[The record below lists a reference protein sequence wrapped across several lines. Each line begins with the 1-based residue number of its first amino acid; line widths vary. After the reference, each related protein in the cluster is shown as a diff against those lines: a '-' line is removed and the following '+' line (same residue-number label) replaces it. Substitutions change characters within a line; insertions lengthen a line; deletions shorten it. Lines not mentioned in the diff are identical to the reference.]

1 MKKNT
6 INIQLNFSFC
16 LLLTLI
22 FFSNNLFAKKTIAKS
37 IDEFKS
43 VINKSSKGDSVV
55 LINGTYKDAGLIN
68 INSNAIFIMAEKLG
82 GVVFT
87 GNSLF
92 KINGSENTFC
102 GFQFLNGDI
111 GSDKEKLIEIIGNYN
126 NITQCNFVNI
136 TSHNY
141 IHFEEGSHHNQLS
154 YCNIEKK
161 PAVHNAG
168 PAIQITT
175 SETVVNHTWIHHC
188 TFQNFEGDGGDFGN
202 EPIRIGLGKEQNN
215 VSGAIVEYCYFENL
229 GLADNETISVK
240 STSNVIRYNTFNNN
254 PLGQVTFRTGNRNTA
269 YGNYFINS
277 GGIRIKEGEY
287 HSVYNNYFQ
296 GKGDDKFATIKLMN
310 FKMNQKTNL
319 GLPLNHILI
328 YHNSF
333 YNSGAIELGGE
344 GANPP
349 KDVFFENNIFY
360 KKEGSIFSDINN
372 NVNFQNNLYFGGA
385 TLGVDTKS
393 GEFFNKDPQ
402 LIEHGNVYSLSSK
415 STAIDASIESNPSI
429 FDNPEVDDDPMLLL
443 DIEGQKRS
451 GKKDIGCDEFSKL
464 STNNKLLT
472 KTNVGPFYLSKKQ

>member
-1 MKKNT
+1 MKKNSNKIT
-6 INIQLNFSFC
+6 SITSI
-16 LLLTLI
+16 I
-22 FFSNNLFAKKTIAKS
+22 FLFTFLMISNEVSAKKVVAKS
-37 IDEFKS
+37 IDELK
-43 VINKSSKGDSVV
+43 VLVNKATKGDSV
-55 LINGTYKDAGLIN
+55 LLMNGTYKDAGLVN
-68 INSNAIFIMAEKLG
+68 INSNAVVILAEKSG
-82 GVVFT
+82 EVIFT
-87 GNSLF
+87 GNSMF
-92 KINGSENTFC
+92 KINGSENTFA

-111 GSDKEKLIEIIGNYN
+111 GSDKEKVIEVVGNYN
-126 NITQCNFVNI
+126 NISQCNFYNI

-175 SETVVNHTWIHHC
+175 SESVVNHTWIHHC

-254 PLGQVTFRTGNRNTA
+254 PLGQLTFRTGNKNSA

-310 FKMNQKTNL
+310 FKMNQKTNV
-319 GLPLNHILI
+319 GLPLNHILL
-328 YHNSF
+328 YNNSF
-333 YNSGAIELGGE
+333 YNSGAVELGGE

-349 KDVFFENNIFY
+349 KNVFFENNIFY
-360 KKEGSIFSDINN
+360 KKEGQIFSDINN
-372 NVNFQNNLYFGGA
+372 NVNFLNNIYFGGA
-385 TLGVDTKS
+385 SVGLDVKTS
-393 GEFFNKDPQ
+393 EFINKDP
-402 LIEHGNVYSLSSK
+402 LFVEHNNTYQLSSK
-415 STAIDASIESNPSI
+415 SSAIDAGMVLNPSI
-429 FDNPEVDDDPMLLL
+429 FDNPEVDDDSMLLM
-443 DIEGQKRS
+443 DIEGQKRV
-451 GKKDIGCDEFSKL
+451 GKNDIGCDEFSKNKA
-464 STNNKLLT
+464 NNSLLN
-472 KTNVGPFYLSKKQ
+472 KKDVGPQYLSKK